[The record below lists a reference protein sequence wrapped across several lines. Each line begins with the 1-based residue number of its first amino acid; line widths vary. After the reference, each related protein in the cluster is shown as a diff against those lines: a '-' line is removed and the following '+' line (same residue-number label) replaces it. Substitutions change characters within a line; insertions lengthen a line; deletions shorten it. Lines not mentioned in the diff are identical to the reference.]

1 MRRTG
6 FLIWHRRLALAF
18 APLLLLQAMTGAVLL
33 LREPLSGLLGPYGG
47 AGAYQP
53 VSAIV
58 AAAGVAAAGH
68 DGARVDRLFL
78 PARAGDV
85 AMAQRSDGT
94 YAAVDPASALVVR
107 EGGAFAFPL
116 EAALQWH
123 YRLMWGT
130 TGLAIV
136 ALSGIVLSLLAASG
150 IGFWW
155 PAKGRWGKALTI
167 NPRMPGRVRLR
178 QWHRSGGVVIAVLV
192 LLSAKTGV
200 LLSGPDVC
208 VAAALVQAGYRPTR
222 AEIDAA
228 VAAAKAQFPGAPLRD
243 IRFPKADRLD
253 INFRADDDGPR
264 SVHVVAVTLS
274 TAKVIKVTPAA
285 HNDALWMKVLPLHTG
300 ESFGAIG
307 LVLLLAEAVVLA
319 ALAVTGPRMWW
330 QQRKLRK

>member
-18 APLLLLQAMTGAVLL
+18 APLLLLQALTGVALL
-33 LREPLSGLLGPYGG
+33 LRAPLTAALGPYGG
-47 AGAYQP
+47 AGAQEP
-53 VSAIV
+53 VSALV

-85 AMAQRSDGT
+85 ALAQRADGT

-107 EGGAFAFPL
+107 EGGVFAFPL

-136 ALSGIVLSLLAASG
+136 ALSGFALTLLAASG

-155 PAKGRWGKALTI
+155 PAKGRWGKALAI

-178 QWHRSGGVVIAVLV
+178 QWHRSGGVVAAVLV
-192 LLSAKTGV
+192 LLSGVTGV
-200 LLSGPDVC
+200 LLSVPDVFAG
-208 VAAALVQAGYRPTR
+208 AAPVQASYRPTG
-222 AEIDAA
+222 AQIDAA
-228 VAAAKAQFPGAPLRD
+228 VAAAQAQFPGIVIRD
-243 IRFPKADRLD
+243 IRFPRADRLD

-264 SVHVVAVTLS
+264 SVHVVSVTLS
-274 TAKVIKVTPAA
+274 TARVTKVLPAA
-285 HNDALWMKVLPLHTG
+285 RNGALWMKVLPLHTG
-300 ESFGAIG
+300 ESFGAVG
-307 LVLLLAEAVVLA
+307 LLLLLAEAAVLA
-319 ALAVTGPRMWW
+319 ALAMTGPWMWW